1 MILQQLLN
9 GLVTG
14 SVYALFALGF
24 TLIFGVLHVLNLAHG
39 AVFMIG
45 AFTGLFSVT
54 ALGLPLAAAL
64 PLAMLAAGLI
74 SVGVDLLALRPL
86 RRRKSDEFAA
96 IISSLGIAQ
105 ILMSAGQGLSQTQ
118 ILRFPFGTFPVVIYQ
133 VFGLRISLLQILIV
147 ATSILL
153 ATLLL
158 LLLFKTRTGLRIR
171 SVAISE
177 RTSSLLGIRPGAV
190 YFQTFFLSGALAG
203 AAGVVIGLA
212 FNSVHFLMGEPYLL
226 RAFVVIVLGGLGSI
240 GGALA
245 GGLLLGIIQT
255 LTISYLSSTLSD
267 AIIYALLFT
276 ILLLRPSGLFGKL
289 HIETRVVRA

>member
-267 AIIYALLFT
+267 AIIYALLFA

>member
-45 AFTGLFSVT
+45 AFTGLFCVT
-54 ALGLPLAAAL
+54 SLGLPLAAAL

-133 VFGLRISLLQILIV
+133 AFGLRISLLQILIV

-158 LLLFKTRTGLRIR
+158 LLLFKTPTGLRIR

-267 AIIYALLFT
+267 AIIYGLLFT